1 MCKHPNHSPP
11 QDAITAGLKKW
22 TCPLCAAET
31 IMEVKS
37 NVESYKRLP
46 FTIRPSGLVL
56 SDVDFVIPI
65 RHTGVSG

>member
-1 MCKHPNHSPP
+1 
-11 QDAITAGLKKW
+11 
-22 TCPLCAAET
+22 
-31 IMEVKS
+31 MEVKS